1 MPDVVN
7 ADLGKTPA
15 RTRKAVTVFITG
27 VIAGGL
33 SGAALGVLWL
43 SFAPRVSVVV
53 TPDRV
58 VPEGFQPQEY
68 FAANIAFGALG
79 ALAGVFM
86 AIALVSMRREHL
98 LASLAAALASSAVGT
113 WTMWWVGSNLG
124 TVDLENVEIPDSTV
138 LDGPLEV
145 TLPAMV
151 LMWPLGS
158 SVVIAIMAF
167 GDFLTE
173 RKHSRSHSA

>member
-7 ADLGKTPA
+7 SDLGKPPA

-33 SGAALGVLWL
+33 SGAALGVLWWSL
-43 SFAPRVSVVV
+43 APRVSVVV

-68 FAANIAFGALG
+68 FAANISFGAVG

-98 LASLAAALASSAVGT
+98 LASLVAALASSAVGT
-113 WTMWWVGSNLG
+113 WAMWWVGSNFIICVVKLKCNQNQNRNQQNYIQKMISNLRFEFYFSYIH
-124 TVDLENVEIPDSTV
+124 TCKNQIV
-138 LDGPLEV
+138 L
-145 TLPAMV
+145 
-151 LMWPLGS
+151 
-158 SVVIAIMAF
+158 
-167 GDFLTE
+167 
-173 RKHSRSHSA
+173 